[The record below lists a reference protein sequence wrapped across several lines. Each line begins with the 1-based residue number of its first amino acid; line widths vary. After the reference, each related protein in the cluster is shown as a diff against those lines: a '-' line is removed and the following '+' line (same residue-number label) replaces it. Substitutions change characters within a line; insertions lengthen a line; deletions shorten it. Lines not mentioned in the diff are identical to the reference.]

1 MSAAFIFMTMVALAG
16 TTAPRATDTN
26 TFRVEEIRA
35 AERAVVAALESPN
48 PTAWVYM
55 YTDDAVF
62 LESGGPVSGRLGL
75 LDMAKAMKPL
85 SSVTIT
91 PERTEGHG
99 DLAYVYCTASWVNG
113 RPLDGGTTS
122 RVRGVMIW
130 RKQADGRWLLALE
143 VLVPEAESK

>member
-16 TTAPRATDTN
+16 TTAPGATDTN

-35 AERAVVAALESPN
+35 AERAVVAALESPD

-55 YTDDAVF
+55 YTEDAVF

-85 SSVTIT
+85 SSVTSR
-91 PERTEGHG
+91 PS
-99 DLAYVYCTASWVNG
+99 AQKATA
-113 RPLDGGTTS
+113 T
-122 RVRGVMIW
+122 
-130 RKQADGRWLLALE
+130 WLLALE